1 MSIGLKCILTKGSVK
16 MYKLTDLFKVL
27 SDETRLRILI
37 LLYNREL
44 CVCQLQG
51 ILEEESQ
58 PKISKHLGK
67 LRDMGF
73 VKDERKEKFIYY
85 YLNNNQMLKDILK
98 DIIENSN
105 EYEVIKDDLER
116 LKYADEIKERKISEM
131 KNKGE

>member
-1 MSIGLKCILTKGSVK
+1 MSIGLKCISTKGSVE
-16 MYKLTDLFKVL
+16 MYKLTDVFKVL
-27 SDETRLRILI
+27 SDETRLRILT

-58 PKISKHLGK
+58 PKVSKHLAK

-85 YLNNNQMLKDILK
+85 YLNDNEMLKDILK
-98 DIIENSN
+98 SIIENSN
-105 EYEVIKDDLER
+105 EYEVIKEDLER

>member
-1 MSIGLKCILTKGSVK
+1 

-27 SDETRLRILI
+27 SDETRLRILV
-37 LLYNREL
+37 LLYNKEL

-73 VKDERKEKFIYY
+73 VNDERKEKFIYY
-85 YLNNNQMLKDILK
+85 YLNDNDMLKDILK
-98 DIIENSN
+98 SIIENYGK
-105 EYEVIKDDLER
+105 YEVIKDDLER
-116 LKYADEIKERKISEM
+116 LKNADQIKERKMCET
-131 KNKGE
+131 KNKLE

>member
-16 MYKLTDLFKVL
+16 MDKLTDLFKVL
-27 SDETRLRILI
+27 SDETRLRILT

-58 PKISKHLGK
+58 PKISKHLAK

-98 DIIENSN
+98 SIIDNLE

-116 LKYADEIKERKISEM
+116 LKYADDFKERKMCEN
-131 KNKGE
+131 KNKEI

>member
-1 MSIGLKCILTKGSVK
+1 

-27 SDETRLRILI
+27 SDETRLRILA
-37 LLYNREL
+37 LLYNKEL

-58 PKISKHLGK
+58 PKISKHLAK

-98 DIIENSN
+98 IIIDNSN
-105 EYEVIKDDLER
+105 EYEVIKDDLGR
-116 LKYADEIKERKISEM
+116 LKYADEIKERKMCET
-131 KNKGE
+131 KNKEA

>member
-1 MSIGLKCILTKGSVK
+1 

-27 SDETRLRILI
+27 SDETRLRILV
-37 LLYNREL
+37 LLYNKEL

-85 YLNNNQMLKDILK
+85 YLSNNEMLKDILK
-98 DIIENSN
+98 SIINNPN

-116 LKYADEIKERKISEM
+116 LKYADEIKERRMCQIKSE
-131 KNKGE
+131 EE

>member
-1 MSIGLKCILTKGSVK
+1 MSIGLKCILTKGSVE

-27 SDETRLRILI
+27 SDETRLRILA

-58 PKISKHLGK
+58 PKISKHLAK

-85 YLNNNQMLKDILK
+85 YLNDNEMLKDILK
-98 DIIENSN
+98 SILENSN

>member
-1 MSIGLKCILTKGSVK
+1 
-16 MYKLTDLFKVL
+16 MYKVTNLFKVL

-37 LLYNREL
+37 LLYKKEL

-67 LRDMGF
+67 LRDLDF

-85 YLNNNQMLKDILK
+85 YLNDNEMLKDILK
-98 DIIENSN
+98 SIINNSN

-116 LKYADEIKERKISEM
+116 LKYADEIKERKMCET
-131 KNKGE
+131 KNKEA

>member
-1 MSIGLKCILTKGSVK
+1 

-27 SDETRLRILI
+27 SDETRLRILT
-37 LLYNREL
+37 LLYKREL

-58 PKISKHLGK
+58 PKISKHLAK

-85 YLNNNQMLKDILK
+85 YLNDNEMLKNILK
-98 DIIENSN
+98 SIIENSD
-105 EYEVIKDDLER
+105 EYEVVENDLER
-116 LKYADEIKERKISEM
+116 LKYADEIKEIKMSEL
-131 KNKGE
+131 KNKRD